1 MIDVLVADDQEL
13 IRDGLRAVL
22 EADTGIRVVG
32 EAADGRS
39 AVELA
44 RTLHPTVVLMDVRMP
59 GLDGIA
65 ATAEIVADPPAPYVL
80 VLTTFDLDEY
90 IVAALRA
97 GASGFLLKD
106 APRERIVEAVIRVAS
121 GEAQLAPQV
130 ARRLMEK
137 VLNASPTHPSPPV
150 RLPDLSP
157 READVLRL
165 VARGLSNAEI
175 ADRLYL
181 AHTTV
186 KSYVASVLAKLGVR
200 DRVQAT
206 VAAYESGLVQPGADH
221 SH

>member
-22 EADTGIRVVG
+22 EADSRIRVIG

-44 RTLHPTVVLMDVRMP
+44 HALRPTVVLMDVRMP
-59 GLDGIA
+59 GQDGIA
-65 ATAEIVADPPAPYVL
+65 ATAEILADPPSPYVL

-106 APRERIVEAVIRVAS
+106 APRERIVEAVVRVAC

-130 ARRLMEK
+130 ARRLVEK
-137 VLNASPTHPSPPV
+137 VVKASPTHSPAV
-150 RLPDLSP
+150 HLPDLSP
-157 READVLRL
+157 RETDVLRL
-165 VARGLSNAEI
+165 IARGLSNAEI

-186 KSYVASVLAKLGVR
+186 KSYVANVLSKLGVR

-206 VAAYESGLVQPGADH
+206 VAAYESGPVRPGNDRRD
-221 SH
+221 